1 MLATS
6 SKEREANYHNYYWKI
21 KLEVLQPGS
30 TGGEKDREMFSA
42 LDSQES
48 EKSCISSVSG
58 FCGRIRDI
66 SEETVILYLLN
77 VVLV

>member
-21 KLEVLQPGS
+21 KLEDLQPGS
-30 TGGEKDREMFSA
+30 TWGEKDREIFSA
-42 LDSQES
+42 LDSQKS

-66 SEETVILYLLN
+66 SEEIVILYIFN
-77 VVLV
+77 VVLL